1 MNLDDLRTALAAAT
15 QMQLHALEESHWRY
29 MTLIGSVNGVV
40 PTGVAAA
47 DRTAYPQY
55 AKKPGSR
62 TSFSEED
69 CITFMMHITGL
80 SSAMCAA
87 WADPDFY
94 LINSAYL

>member
-1 MNLDDLRTALAAAT
+1 MKVDELRTALAAAT
-15 QMQLHALEESHWRY
+15 QIQLHALEESHWRY

-40 PTGVAAA
+40 ATEVAAA

-55 AKKPGSR
+55 AKKPGVR

-69 CITFMMHITGL
+69 CIAFMMRITGL

-94 LINSAYL
+94 SLHSAYA